1 MNNVIYRIF
10 QSYKNRKGY
19 FCLIDPDKFE
29 PEISAENAVTFSENG
44 ADAILVGSSIML
56 NDNFDDTIRL
66 IKENVKIPVIIFPGK
81 FNFVSKYADA
91 ILLLSMV
98 SSRNPDLLISEQVR
112 SAPLIKKYNLESI
125 GTGYMLIES
134 GSLTSVQY
142 MSNSL
147 PIPRNKADIAVAHAL
162 AAEFLGMKTIY
173 LEAGSGAKHFVP
185 EKLIKEVKKNI
196 TIPLIVGGGIKNP
209 ESAAKVAQAGADI
222 VVTGTIFENGI
233 DKNLIREFAKE
244 IHNS

>member
-1 MNNVIYRIF
+1 MEKIYDIIK
-10 QSYKNRKGY
+10 SYKNRKGY
-19 FCLIDPDKFE
+19 FCLIDPDKST
-29 PEISAENAVTFSENG
+29 PEISADNAGIFEKNG

-56 NDNFDDTIRL
+56 NDNFDETIRQ
-66 IKENVKIPVIIFPGK
+66 IKEKVKIPVIIFPGK

-147 PIPRNKADIAVAHAL
+147 PIPRNKPDIAVAHAL

-173 LEAGSGAKHFVP
+173 LEAGSGAKNYVP
-185 EKLIKEVKKNI
+185 EKLIIEVKKNI
-196 TIPLIVGGGIKNP
+196 TIPLIVGGGIRNP
-209 ESAAKVAQAGADI
+209 ETARKVAQAGADI
-222 VVTGTIFENGI
+222 VVTGTIHENGI
-233 DKNLIREFAKE
+233 DQKLIREFAE
-244 IHNS
+244 AIHNS

>member
-1 MNNVIYRIF
+1 VKKIYDIIK
-10 QSYKNRKGY
+10 SYKNRKGY
-19 FCLIDPDKFE
+19 FCLIDPDKST
-29 PEISAENAVTFSENG
+29 PEISADNAGIFENNG

-56 NDNFDDTIRL
+56 NDNFDETIRQ
-66 IKENVKIPVIIFPGK
+66 IKEKVKIPVIIFPGK

-147 PIPRNKADIAVAHAL
+147 PIPRTKPDIAVAHAL

-173 LEAGSGAKHFVP
+173 LEAGSGAKNYVP
-185 EKLIKEVKKNI
+185 EKLIIEVKKNI
-196 TIPLIVGGGIKNP
+196 TIPLIVGGGIRNP
-209 ESAAKVAQAGADI
+209 ETARKVAQAGADI
-222 VVTGTIFENGI
+222 VVTGTIHENGI
-233 DKNLIREFAKE
+233 DQKLIREFAE
-244 IHNS
+244 AIHNS

>member
-1 MNNVIYRIF
+1 MDKIYDIIK
-10 QSYKNRKGY
+10 SYKNRKGY
-19 FCLIDPDKFE
+19 FCLIDPDKST
-29 PEISAENAVTFSENG
+29 PRKSAENAVIFEKNG

-56 NDNFDDTIRL
+56 NDNFDETIKT
-66 IKENVKIPVIIFPGK
+66 IKEKVKIPVIIFPGK

-147 PIPRNKADIAVAHAL
+147 PIPRNKSDIAVAHAL
-162 AAEFLGMKTIY
+162 AAEFLGMKAIY
-173 LEAGSGAKHFVP
+173 LEAGSGAKNFVP
-185 EKLIKEVKKNI
+185 ENLIREVKKNI
-196 TIPLIVGGGIKNP
+196 TIPLIVGGGIRNP
-209 ESAAKVAQAGADI
+209 ETARKVALAGADI
-222 VVTGTIFENGI
+222 IVTGTIFENGI
-233 DKNLIREFAKE
+233 DEKLIRDFADA
-244 IHNS
+244 IHNN

>member
-1 MNNVIYRIF
+1 MKKIYDIIK
-10 QSYKNRKGY
+10 SYKNRKGY
-19 FCLIDPDKFE
+19 FCLIDPDKST
-29 PEISAENAVTFSENG
+29 PEISADNAGIFENNG

-56 NDNFDDTIRL
+56 NDNFDETIRQ
-66 IKENVKIPVIIFPGK
+66 IKEKVKIPVIIFPGK

-147 PIPRNKADIAVAHAL
+147 PIPRTKPDIAVAHAL

-173 LEAGSGAKHFVP
+173 LEAGSGAKNYVP
-185 EKLIKEVKKNI
+185 EKLIIEVKKNI
-196 TIPLIVGGGIKNP
+196 TIPLIVGGGIRNP
-209 ESAAKVAQAGADI
+209 ETARKVAQAGADI
-222 VVTGTIFENGI
+222 VVTGTIHENGI
-233 DKNLIREFAKE
+233 DQKLIREFAE
-244 IHNS
+244 AIHNS

>member
-1 MNNVIYRIF
+1 MKKIYDIIK
-10 QSYKNRKGY
+10 SYKNRKGY
-19 FCLIDPDKFE
+19 FCLIDPDKST
-29 PEISAENAVTFSENG
+29 PEISADNAGIFENNG

-56 NDNFDDTIRL
+56 NDNFDETIRQ
-66 IKENVKIPVIIFPGK
+66 IKEKVKIPVIIFPGK

-147 PIPRNKADIAVAHAL
+147 PIPRTKPDIAVAHAL

-173 LEAGSGAKHFVP
+173 LEAGSGAKNYVP
-185 EKLIKEVKKNI
+185 EKLIIEVKKNI
-196 TIPLIVGGGIKNP
+196 TIPLIVGGGIRNP
-209 ESAAKVAQAGADI
+209 ETARKVAQAGADI
-222 VVTGTIFENGI
+222 VVTGTIHENGI
-233 DKNLIREFAKE
+233 DQKLIREFAQA

>member
-1 MNNVIYRIF
+1 MDRIYDIIK
-10 QSYKNRKGY
+10 SYKNRKGY
-19 FCLIDPDKFE
+19 FCLIDPDKAN
-29 PEISAENAVTFSENG
+29 PQISAKNAAIFEENG

-56 NDNFDDTIRL
+56 NDSFDETIRE
-66 IKENVKIPVIIFPGK
+66 IKKCVHIPVIIFPGK
-81 FNFVSKYADA
+81 FNFVSRYADA

-134 GSLTSVQY
+134 GSLTSVQF

-147 PIPRNKADIAVAHAL
+147 PIPRNKSDIAIAHAL

-173 LEAGSGAKHFVP
+173 LEAGSGAKNYVP
-185 EKLIKEVKKNI
+185 EILIREVKKNI
-196 TIPLIVGGGIKNP
+196 TIPLIVGGGIRTP
-209 ESAAKVAQAGADI
+209 EDAGKVARAGADI
-222 VVTGTIFENGI
+222 VVTGTILEEGI
-233 DKNLIREFAKE
+233 DPKLIRKFAE
-244 IHNS
+244 AIHNN